1 MRAVLMSEPRARAV
15 ALALSGL
22 VLALAIP
29 YSFLYLGNQLP
40 YLEESNYLALA
51 TNMARR
57 ASYSVDGVR
66 STAWWPPGYPLALVL
81 PVWLGANIPTLR
93 LFNFAALALAVY
105 MMYAMVRN
113 IATPATGLLAA
124 ALVVGYPVLFYA
136 AGTFFQTPLG
146 CFLFVWVLYRLSR
159 PGGLSDRSLAVTG
172 LIFGYLILTVPS
184 FVFQLLVVALWM
196 AWARP
201 EARLRAAVIL
211 IVPALLVV
219 SVWSVR
225 NYTVFQD
232 FVFVSNNAGLNL
244 FIGNSEHAAPNA
256 PPNVR
261 GVDETYK
268 IFIARRMNEVEQ
280 DHYYRRRALEFV
292 LSDKARSLKLYLLKN
307 LNYFN
312 IHNQLYAASEM
323 SFDRDAVML
332 FTYGPLLGLFILRL
346 ILVST
351 FPISRFEGL
360 LLLLYFTNIPFASLF
375 ITRVRYRLPF
385 DFLMIAVVAIFAAQ
399 WARRRRGRAGSTAS
413 PAPPVRST

>member
-22 VLALAIP
+22 VLALAVP
-29 YSFLYLGNQLP
+29 YSFLYLGNRLP

-51 TNMARR
+51 TNMARHL
-57 ASYSVDGVR
+57 SYSIDGVR
-66 STAWWPPGYPLALVL
+66 STAWWPPGFPLALVL
-81 PVWLGANIPTLR
+81 PVWLGANLPTLR

-105 MMYAMVRN
+105 LMYAMVRN
-113 IATPATGLLAA
+113 IATPAAGLLAA

-159 PGGLSDRSLAVTG
+159 PGGLSDRTLAVTG
-172 LIFGYLILTVPS
+172 LIFGYLMLTVPS
-184 FVFQLLVVALWM
+184 FVFQLLVVALWT
-196 AWARP
+196 ARARP

-211 IVPALLVV
+211 IVPALLMV

-225 NYTVFQD
+225 NYTVFQE
-232 FVFVSNNAGLNL
+232 FVFVSNNGGLNL

-256 PPNVR
+256 APNVR
-261 GVDETYK
+261 GIDETYET
-268 IFIARRMNEVEQ
+268 FIARGMNEVAQ
-280 DHYYRRRALEFV
+280 DRYYRRRALEFI
-292 LSDKARSLKLYLLKN
+292 LGDKARALKLYLFKN

-323 SFDRDAVML
+323 SFDRDVVML
-332 FTYGPLLGLFILRL
+332 LTYGPLLGLFLLRL
-346 ILVST
+346 ILVRK
-351 FPISRFEGL
+351 FLISRFEGL
-360 LLLLYFTNIPFASLF
+360 LLLLYFTNIPFAALF

-399 WARRRRGRAGSTAS
+399 WAQRRGGAGSAGPP
-413 PAPPVRST
+413 PAPQERRT